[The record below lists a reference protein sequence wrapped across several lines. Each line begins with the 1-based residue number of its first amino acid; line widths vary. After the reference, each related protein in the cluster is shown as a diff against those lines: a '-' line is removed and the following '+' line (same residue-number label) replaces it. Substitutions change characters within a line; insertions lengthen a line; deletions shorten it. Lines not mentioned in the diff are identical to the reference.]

1 MEIPGGRIIDL
12 HAHLWQGREDS
23 DAEGLIDE
31 ARDFGAEYVA
41 VSHLWGRQPTPEQVR
56 QGNDVTA
63 AWEKRSG
70 RLLRAQAT
78 LNPRHGP
85 GALEELARCYETH
98 GIRMV
103 KLWTAARCI
112 DPCVFP
118 VIERCIELDVPVLQH
133 AFFKAN
139 GNGFHET
146 IPQDVAALARR
157 YPEAK
162 IVMAHV
168 AGDYIRG
175 TWAIRDTPNVRT
187 DISGSYCEAGM
198 VDTAVRELGP
208 ERLIFGS
215 DNGIAFNLGKV
226 QDALISE
233 EAKARVLY
241 DNAKEWLP

>member
-1 MEIPGGRIIDL
+1 MDIPGGKIIDL
-12 HAHLWQGREDS
+12 HAHLWEGQEDPN
-23 DAEGLIDE
+23 AEGLIEE
-31 ARDFGAEYVA
+31 ARLFGAEYVA
-41 VSHLWGRQPTPEQVR
+41 VSHLWGRYPTPEQVR
-56 QGNDVTA
+56 QGNDIVA
-63 AWEKRSG
+63 AWQERSG
-70 RLLRAQAT
+70 GLLRGQAV

-85 GALEELARCYETH
+85 GALDELRRCYEAR
-98 GIRMV
+98 GMRMV
-103 KLWTAARCI
+103 KLWTAARCV

-118 VIERCIELDVPVLQH
+118 IIELCIELDIPVLQH
-133 AFFKAN
+133 AFFKAG
-139 GNGFHET
+139 GNGAHES

-198 VDTAVRELGP
+198 VETAVRELGA
-208 ERLIFGS
+208 ERVIFGS

-226 QDALISE
+226 QDALIPD